1 MSVISFGSF
10 FVVNR
15 TGLYF
20 SEEAGEVSDKVELL
34 TKLRKARY
42 LTKSTSSSLFCSC
55 LSWSAKAY
63 TEELS
68 ALKTHD
74 DTNIITN
81 IITLETRL
89 DKVSD
94 QGYIFS
100 SKVG

>member
-74 DTNIITN
+74 NTN
-81 IITLETRL
+81 IITLETHL

>member
-74 DTNIITN
+74 DTNIIT
-81 IITLETRL
+81 LETRL

>member
-74 DTNIITN
+74 NTN

>member
-68 ALKTHD
+68 ALKTHND
-74 DTNIITN
+74 TN

>member
-1 MSVISFGSF
+1 MSVISFGFF

-74 DTNIITN
+74 DTNIIT
-81 IITLETRL
+81 LETRL

-94 QGYIFS
+94 QGYTFS